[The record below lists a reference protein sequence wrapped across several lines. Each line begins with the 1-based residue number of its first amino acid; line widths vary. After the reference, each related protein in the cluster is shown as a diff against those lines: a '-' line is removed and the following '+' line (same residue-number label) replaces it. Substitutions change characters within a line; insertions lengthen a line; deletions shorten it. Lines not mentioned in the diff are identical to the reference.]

1 MHIGQPVAW
10 CIADSASG
18 EVVLAF
24 LSCIHKKSPETQ
36 VQVIMTDDGNQLAIY
51 VTLNENSMHNALTI
65 DF

>member
-1 MHIGQPVAW
+1 M
-10 CIADSASG
+10 S
-18 EVVLAF
+18 AF

-51 VTLNENSMHNALTI
+51 VTLSENSMHVLTI